1 MHFRRF
7 DSFCKENWFQAEFET
22 FKRKIRL
29 RANDLAGQLVNEY
42 LHEERSSPEWNDISR
57 IALPQADPNAIDK
70 ILLSPLGIRVF
81 WGLYNVWLILQ
92 FTKFKSKKLMLF

>member
-1 MHFRRF
+1 MDPCTYRS
-7 DSFCKENWFQAEFET
+7 DSFYPINQFQAEFET
-22 FKRKIRL
+22 FKRKIKL

-70 ILLSPLGIRVF
+70 ILLSPLGIGVLTVLWNF
-81 WGLYNVWLILQ
+81 
-92 FTKFKSKKLMLF
+92 